1 MNTGVLHDAWTL
13 VARSPL
19 PWLTLTLLA
28 YAAAV
33 WLFRRGRGNPF
44 LIPVLT
50 AVAMVVAVLL
60 ATRTP
65 YAVYAEG
72 TRFLTFL
79 IGPAT
84 VALAIPLHGQL
95 ARLKE
100 IWLPVTIALVVG
112 SIAAIFSAVLVAWA
126 LGGSLETL
134 VSLAPKSATMPIAM
148 PVAERFGGLPSL
160 AAVAVAIT
168 GIVGTIMSRP
178 LLDMLRVHDPAA
190 RGFAIG
196 ITAHAIGMARE
207 IQAHPTAGAFAALA
221 MGLNG
226 IATALLMP
234 LAIRLLQMAG
244 VL

>member
-1 MNTGVLHDAWTL
+1 VSADVFHPAWSVLSHASLT
-13 VARSPL
+13 
-19 PWLTLTLLA
+19 WLTLTLLA

-33 WLFRRGRGNPF
+33 WLFRRAGGNPF

-50 AVAMVVAVLL
+50 TVSVVVAVLL
-60 ATRTP
+60 ATGTP

-79 IGPAT
+79 VGPAT
-84 VALAIPLHGQL
+84 VALAIPLSGQL

-100 IWLPVTIALVVG
+100 LWLPVTVALVVG

-134 VSLAPKSATMPIAM
+134 ISLAPKSATMPIAM

-178 LLDMLRVHDPAA
+178 LLNLLRIDDPAA

-196 ITAHAIGMARE
+196 LTAHAIGMARE

-221 MGLNG
+221 MGLNS
-226 IATALLMP
+226 IVTALLMP
-234 LAIRLLQMAG
+234 FVIGLLHRAG
-244 VL
+244 IL